1 MLLDTRLQQIISFES
16 HSRVG
21 LYCLRLVGFY
31 YFQIF
36 SAELIDIG
44 VCVTATYKIKA
55 NRYLS

>member
-44 VCVTATYKIKA
+44 VRVAATYKIKA